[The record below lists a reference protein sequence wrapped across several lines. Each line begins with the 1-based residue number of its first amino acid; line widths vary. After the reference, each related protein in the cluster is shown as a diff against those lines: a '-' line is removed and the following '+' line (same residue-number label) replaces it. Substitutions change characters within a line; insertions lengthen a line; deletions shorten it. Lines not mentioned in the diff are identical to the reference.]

1 MDSFVFHA
9 VLVVGRASL
18 PIPAHFVRIDSFI
31 RPELTCLILLR
42 LIVCLIIIQTARGE
56 ALAAFFWRLS
66 PLKIVRT

>member
-31 RPELTCLILLR
+31 RPELTWLILLR
-42 LIVCLIIIQTARGE
+42 LIDWLIFIQTARGR
-56 ALAAFFWRLS
+56 LIWRLS
-66 PLKIVRT
+66 RLKIVKT